1 MFPYEESIERKMK
14 HFYDTL
20 SEKDKRRYS
29 AIESIK
35 IGHGGITYI
44 AGILLCDRNTISQG
58 IKELEHSGGIINL
71 DRRIRQSGGGRKPY
85 YEVNEGLDE
94 KFLDILKDYTAGDP
108 MNENVVWTDLT
119 QQEIID
125 RIDEEYK
132 ILVSPTVIGKLLK
145 KHNYR
150 RRKAQKK
157 KTMKTVKN
165 RNEQFENISTLKR
178 SYQEAGLPIIS
189 IDTKKKEM
197 LGNFYRD
204 GVLYTKEV
212 VETFDHDFNSFADGI
227 IIPHGIYDLGQNF
240 GYITLGTSKE
250 TSEFI
255 CDCIRNWW
263 YDEAQYEYPFAPC
276 ILMLCDSGGANSC
289 RHYLFKEDLQKLVD
303 QICVKI
309 RVAHYPPYTSKYNP
323 IEHRLF
329 PHITRACQGVILK
342 SVDTVKTLMEKTRT
356 KTGLRTTVRTIEKT
370 YKTGRKV
377 AQDFK
382 ENMKIAFDDFLPQWN
397 YTVIPT

>member
-1 MFPYEESIERKMK
+1 
-14 HFYDTL
+14 
-20 SEKDKRRYS
+20 
-29 AIESIK
+29 
-35 IGHGGITYI
+35 
-44 AGILLCDRNTISQG
+44 
-58 IKELEHSGGIINL
+58 
-71 DRRIRQSGGGRKPY
+71 
-85 YEVNEGLDE
+85 
-94 KFLDILKDYTAGDP
+94 
-108 MNENVVWTDLT
+108 
-119 QQEIID
+119 
-125 RIDEEYK
+125 
-132 ILVSPTVIGKLLK
+132 
-145 KHNYR
+145 
-150 RRKAQKK
+150 
-157 KTMKTVKN
+157 MKTVKN

-178 SYQEAGLPIIS
+178 SYQEAGLPTIS

-212 VETFDHDFNSFADGI
+212 IETFDHDFNSFADGI
-227 IIPHGIYDLGQNF
+227 IIPHGIYDLKDNS

-263 YDEAQYEYPFAPC
+263 YEKGQYQYPFAPC

-303 QICVKI
+303 QIRVNI
-309 RVAHYPPYTSKYNP
+309 RVAHYPPYCSKYNP

-329 PHITRACQGVILK
+329 PHITRACQGVIFK
-342 SVDTVKTLMEKTRT
+342 SVEMVKNLMEKTKT
-356 KTGLRTTVRTIEKT
+356 KTGLKTTVRVIDKT

-377 AQDFK
+377 AKEFK
-382 ENMKIAFDDFLPQWN
+382 ENMRIVFDDFLPQWN

>member
-1 MFPYEESIERKMK
+1 MK
-14 HFYDTL
+14 QFYDTL
-20 SEKDKRRYS
+20 LEKDKRRYA

-44 AGILLCDRNTISQG
+44 AGILLCDRNTISRG
-58 IKELEHSGGIINL
+58 IKELEQSGGIINL
-71 DRRIRQSGGGRKPY
+71 DQRIRQLGGGRKPY

-94 KFLDILKDYTAGDP
+94 KFLDVLKDYTAGDP

-119 QQEIID
+119 QQEIKD
-125 RIDEEYK
+125 RLDEEYK
-132 ILVSPTVIGKLLK
+132 IRVSPTVIGKLLK

-178 SYQEAGLPIIS
+178 SYQEAGLPIVS

-212 VETFDHDFNSFADGI
+212 IETFDHDFNSFADGI
-227 IIPHGIYDLGQNF
+227 IIPHGIYDLRQNF

-263 YDEAQYEYPFAPC
+263 YEKAQYEYPFAPC

-303 QICVKI
+303 QIRVKI